1 MSAAEAAGHE
11 GPLALICGGGSL
23 PLAVA
28 DSVAARGRKV
38 LLFPLRGAAD
48 PAAFAG
54 REHTFVHLGQF
65 GTVARIARA
74 QGCRDIVCLGS
85 VVRPSF
91 WQLRP
96 DFFTLKVLPQVAR
109 AFRGG
114 DNHLLS
120 SIGRVVESH
129 GFRMLGAHEV
139 APEILVP
146 AGTLGRIEPSARD
159 RADIALGFDYLR
171 AAGPFDVG
179 QAVVVANKHVLAV
192 EAAEG
197 TDQMLAR
204 VAQLRADGRI
214 RAAAGSG
221 VLVKAPKPAQDRR
234 FDLPSIGPHTVDSVV
249 RAGLAGIA
257 VTAGETIV
265 AEPEALVEAA
275 DAAGVF
281 VVGLAAGRQP

>member
-1 MSAAEAAGHE
+1 MSAAEAASGE
-11 GPLALICGGGSL
+11 GPLAMICGGGTL

-38 LLFPLRGAAD
+38 LLFALRGAAD

-54 REHTFVHLGQF
+54 REHTWVHLGQF

-96 DFFTLKVLPQVAR
+96 DFFMLKVLPQVVR

-114 DNHLLS
+114 DDHLLS
-120 SIGRVVESH
+120 SVGRVIENH

-146 AGTLGRIEPSARD
+146 AGTLGRLAPGARD
-159 RADIALGFDYLR
+159 RADIAFGFEYLR
-171 AAGPFDVG
+171 AAGPFDIG
-179 QAVVVANKHVLAV
+179 QAVVVANKHILAV

-197 TDQMLAR
+197 TDRMLAR
-204 VAQLRADGRI
+204 VAELRAEGRLH
-214 RAAAGSG
+214 APAGSG
-221 VLVKAPKPAQDRR
+221 VLVKAAKPAQDRR
-234 FDLPSIGPHTVDSVV
+234 FDLPSVGPHTVEGVV
-249 RAGLAGIA
+249 RAGLVGIA

-265 AEPEALVEAA
+265 AEPEALLEAA
-275 DAAGVF
+275 DRANIF
-281 VVGLAAGRQP
+281 VVGMPAGPKR

>member
-1 MSAAEAAGHE
+1 MSAAEAVNAQ
-11 GPLALICGGGSL
+11 GPLAMICGGGSL

-38 LLFPLRGAAD
+38 LLFPLRGFAD
-48 PAAFAG
+48 ADAFAK
-54 REHTFVHLGQF
+54 REHTWVHLGQF

-85 VVRPSF
+85 VVRPSL

-96 DFFTLKVLPQVAR
+96 DFFTLKILPQAVR

-114 DNHLLS
+114 DDHLLS
-120 SIGRVVESH
+120 NVARAIEPH
-129 GFRMLGAHEV
+129 GFRFVGAHEV

-146 AGTLGRIEPSARD
+146 EGTLGRAQAVARD
-159 RADIALGFDYLR
+159 RDDMALGFEYLR
-171 AAGPFDVG
+171 AAGPFDIG

-197 TDQMLAR
+197 TDRMLAR
-204 VAQLRADGRI
+204 VAELRASGRI
-214 RAAAGSG
+214 KTAKGTG

-234 FDLPSIGPHTVDSVV
+234 FDLPSLGPQTVKGAAS
-249 RAGLAGIA
+249 AGLAGIA
-257 VTAGETIV
+257 VAAGETVI
-265 AEPEALVEAA
+265 AEPEALVAAA
-275 DAAGVF
+275 DAAGLF
-281 VVGLAAGRQP
+281 VVGVAAGPRR

>member
-1 MSAAEAAGHE
+1 MSAAEATSGEA
-11 GPLALICGGGSL
+11 PLAMICGGGSL

-54 REHTFVHLGQF
+54 REHTWVHLGQF

-114 DNHLLS
+114 DDHLLS
-120 SIGRVVESH
+120 SVGRVIESH

-146 AGTLGRIEPSARD
+146 AGTLGGTAPGERD
-159 RADIALGFDYLR
+159 RADIALGLDYLR
-171 AAGPFDVG
+171 AAGPFDIG
-179 QAVVVANKHVLAV
+179 QAVVVANKHILAV

-197 TDQMLAR
+197 TDRMLAR
-204 VAQLRADGRI
+204 VAELRVEGRI
-214 RAAAGSG
+214 RASAGSG
-221 VLVKAPKPAQDRR
+221 VLVKAAKPAQDRR
-234 FDLPSIGPHTVDSVV
+234 FDLPSIGPHTVAGVA

-257 VTAGETIV
+257 VMAGETIV
-265 AEPEALVEAA
+265 AEPETLIEAA
-275 DAAGVF
+275 DRANIF
-281 VVGLAAGRQP
+281 VVGIPAGPER

>member
-1 MSAAEAAGHE
+1 MSAAEALSQEA
-11 GPLALICGGGSL
+11 PLAMICGGGSL

-28 DSVAARGRKV
+28 DSVSARGRKV
-38 LLFPLRGAAD
+38 LLFPLRGFAD
-48 PAAFAG
+48 PRDFAG
-54 REHTFVHLGQF
+54 REHHWVHLGQF

-74 QGCRDIVCLGS
+74 NGCRDIVCLGS
-85 VVRPSF
+85 VVRPSL

-96 DFFTLKVLPQVAR
+96 DFFTLKVLPQVAK

-120 SIGRVVESH
+120 SVGRVIESH

-146 AGTLGRIEPSARD
+146 EGSLGRVQPSEPD
-159 RADIALGFDYLR
+159 RADMALGFDYLC

-197 TDQMLAR
+197 TDQMLMR
-204 VAQLRADGRI
+204 VAQLRESGRI
-214 RAAAGSG
+214 RAPAGVG
-221 VLVKAPKPAQDRR
+221 VLVKAPKPKQDRR
-234 FDLPSIGPHTVDSVV
+234 FDLPSVGPHTVEGAA
-249 RAGLAGIA
+249 RARLAGIA
-257 VTAGETIV
+257 VAAGETVI
-265 AEPEALVEAA
+265 AEPEALIEAA
-275 DAAGVF
+275 DRARLF
-281 VVGLAAGRQP
+281 VVGVLAGSPR

>member
-1 MSAAEAAGHE
+1 MSAAEATSGEA
-11 GPLALICGGGSL
+11 PLAMICGGGSL

-54 REHTFVHLGQF
+54 REHTWVHLGQF

-114 DNHLLS
+114 DDHLLS
-120 SIGRVVESH
+120 SVGRVIESH

-146 AGTLGRIEPSARD
+146 AGTLGGTAPGERD
-159 RADIALGFDYLR
+159 RADIALGLDYLR
-171 AAGPFDVG
+171 AAGPFDIG
-179 QAVVVANKHVLAV
+179 QAVVVANKHILAV

-197 TDQMLAR
+197 TDRMLAR
-204 VAQLRADGRI
+204 VAELRAEGRI
-214 RAAAGSG
+214 RASAGSG
-221 VLVKAPKPAQDRR
+221 VLVKAAKPAQDRR
-234 FDLPSIGPHTVDSVV
+234 FDLPSIGPHTVVGV
-249 RAGLAGIA
+249 ARAGLAGIA
-257 VTAGETIV
+257 VMAGETIV
-265 AEPEALVEAA
+265 AEPETLIEAA
-275 DAAGVF
+275 DRANIF
-281 VVGLAAGRQP
+281 VVGIPAGPER

>member
-1 MSAAEAAGHE
+1 MSAAEAASGE
-11 GPLALICGGGSL
+11 GPLAMICGGGTL

-54 REHTFVHLGQF
+54 REHTWVHLGQF

-96 DFFTLKVLPQVAR
+96 DLFTLKVLPQVAR

-114 DNHLLS
+114 DDHLLS
-120 SIGRVVESH
+120 SVGRVIESH

-146 AGTLGRIEPSARD
+146 AGTLGRVAPGERD
-159 RADIALGFDYLR
+159 RADIALGFEYLR

-179 QAVVVANKHVLAV
+179 QAVVVADKHIWAV

-197 TDQMLAR
+197 TDRMLTR
-204 VAQLRADGRI
+204 VAQLRAEGRI

-221 VLVKAPKPAQDRR
+221 VLVKAAKPAQDRR
-234 FDLPSIGPHTVDSVV
+234 FDLPSIGPQTVAGAV

-257 VTAGETIV
+257 VMAGETIV
-265 AEPEALVEAA
+265 AEPEALLEAA
-275 DAAGVF
+275 DRAKIF
-281 VVGLAAGRQP
+281 VVGMPAGPQR

>member
-1 MSAAEAAGHE
+1 MSAAPASQAE
-11 GPLALICGGGSL
+11 GPLALICGSGSL

-38 LLFPLRGAAD
+38 LLFPLRGFAD
-48 PAAFAG
+48 PDAFAG
-54 REHTFVHLGQF
+54 RAHTFVHLGQF

-74 QGCRDIVCLGS
+74 HDCRDIVCLGS
-85 VVRPSF
+85 VVRPSL

-114 DNHLLS
+114 DDHLLS
-120 SIGRVVESH
+120 NVGRVVESY
-129 GFRMLGAHEV
+129 GFRLLGAHEV

-146 AGTLGRIEPSARD
+146 QGTLGGIEPSESD

-171 AAGPFDVG
+171 AAGPYDIG
-179 QAVVVANKHVLAV
+179 QAVVVAGRHVLAV

-204 VAQLRADGRI
+204 VAELRARGRI
-214 RAAAGSG
+214 TAPKGKG

-234 FDLPSIGPHTVDSVV
+234 FDLPSIGPQTVAGAA

-257 VTAGETIV
+257 VAAGETVV
-265 AEPEALVEAA
+265 AEPEQLVAAA
-275 DAAGVF
+275 DAAGIF
-281 VVGLAAGRQP
+281 VVGAPPGNAA